1 MVEKCRIIGENVR
14 SIITPPCYKGFRPF
28 PRRFLVFPS
37 LLYRAERR
45 CSIPKKRL
53 NVSRRFPSIVCVV
66 SSFRRD
72 AFAET
77 PVLLRPRLTH
87 FICCFRFFHRKCSV
101 FRQTTVVG
109 IQGLF
114 RSAGLQLFVYN
125 NTIPPQ
131 IQHLAPIVPQKC
143 VGFVCRNVSP
153 SSGLWDCSECIHSLF
168 TLI

>member
-28 PRRFLVFPS
+28 PRRFLVFPF

-53 NVSRRFPSIVCVV
+53 NVSRRFSSIVCVV

-114 RSAGLQLFVYN
+114 RSAGLQLLSTITRFRRKF
-125 NTIPPQ
+125 NTFPP
-131 IQHLAPIVPQKC
+131 LSLK
-143 VGFVCRNVSP
+143 NVSVLSAGMCRRLP
-153 SSGLWDCSECIHSLF
+153 VFGIVRNAYIVYSH
-168 TLI
+168 